1 MIKAALAFCSVL
13 FCMSCAFAQQP
24 SFPFLQDGGARDSF
38 VKSMNDSCLNAAAE
52 HNDHSQKAQKYC
64 ICYAGAVADIING
77 QEYEALAA
85 DQLSDSLR
93 EKMKRA
99 GALCFGNLEKQSKK
113 STLIRRRLAMRM
125 AFTNKPEGKGYAQA
139 FAELMKADGL
149 HTMDKISVTAV
160 LWLGDDPE
168 RMRLLRDLRE
178 AMTPGQRSRLNS
190 PIRAR
195 QRVEAILQAR
205 RSGVDEGTVGASPVA
220 LLKHQIVEQAREIAE
235 LQHKLA
241 KREEGSLFDLKHDSA
256 DDIATA
262 IVGTLSAHKAKA
274 PPLLTVAGDLEP
286 V

>member
-1 MIKAALAFCSVL
+1 MQVDDIKHKELT
-13 FCMSCAFAQQP
+13 P
-24 SFPFLQDGGARDSF
+24 S
-38 VKSMNDSCLNAAAE
+38 
-52 HNDHSQKAQKYC
+52 
-64 ICYAGAVADIING
+64 
-77 QEYEALAA
+77 EYEVLSRDKERWQRMGAGGHLDDWLAY
-85 DQLSDSLR
+85 QPGL
-93 EKMKRA
+93 M
-99 GALCFGNLEKQSKK
+99 
-113 STLIRRRLAMRM
+113 IRRRLAMRM

-149 HTMDKISVTAV
+149 HTMDKTSITAV

-205 RSGVDEGTVGASPVA
+205 RSGVDEGTVRASPVA

-241 KREEGSLFDLKHDSA
+241 KREEGSLYDLKHDSA

-262 IVGTLSAHKAKA
+262 IVGTLSAHKAKTLA
-274 PPLLTVAGDLEP
+274 DGILARLKKSQKPAG
-286 V
+286 

>member
-1 MIKAALAFCSVL
+1 
-13 FCMSCAFAQQP
+13 
-24 SFPFLQDGGARDSF
+24 
-38 VKSMNDSCLNAAAE
+38 
-52 HNDHSQKAQKYC
+52 
-64 ICYAGAVADIING
+64 
-77 QEYEALAA
+77 
-85 DQLSDSLR
+85 
-93 EKMKRA
+93 
-99 GALCFGNLEKQSKK
+99 
-113 STLIRRRLAMRM
+113 MRM

-149 HTMDKISVTAV
+149 HTMDKISITAV

-274 PPLLTVAGDLEP
+274 LADGILARLKKSQKPAG
-286 V
+286 